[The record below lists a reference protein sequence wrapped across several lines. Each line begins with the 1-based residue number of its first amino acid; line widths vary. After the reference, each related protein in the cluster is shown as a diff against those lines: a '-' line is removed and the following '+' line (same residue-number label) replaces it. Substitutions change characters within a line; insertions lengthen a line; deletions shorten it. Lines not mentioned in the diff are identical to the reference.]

1 MAQVKIGAFYR
12 FSEIQEPLQLQEFA
26 KSLGE
31 ECDLVGTMLI
41 AREGVNGTLAGSPER
56 LDKFFGELLTRIGKM
71 EVKFSTAPAK
81 PFRKFKVR
89 IKKEIV
95 TFRQESAVPTN
106 QVGTYVKPKDWNDL
120 ISDPDVVLIDTRNDY
135 EVGVGTFKGAVDPNT
150 TSFREFPDWFRKF
163 NEENKPKKVAMFCT
177 GGIRCEKATNF
188 VKSEGIEDVYHL
200 QGGILKY
207 FEDVGADESL
217 WEGECFVFDN
227 RVTVDQDLHPGSYDM
242 CHACKW
248 PITDEEKQHPHFE
261 AGVSCP
267 RCHGLISDAQRSRFQ
282 ERQHQMK
289 LARERGTKHI
299 GRKEKA

>member
-106 QVGTYVKPKDWNDL
+106 QVGTYVKPKDWNAL
-120 ISDPDVVLIDTRNDY
+120 ISRDDVTLIDTRNDY
-135 EVGVGTFKGAVDPNT
+135 EYITGTFQGAVDPQTGNFT
-150 TSFREFPDWFRKF
+150 EFAAYVQEKLAHDKD
-163 NEENKPKKVAMFCT
+163 KPVAMFCT
-177 GGIRCEKATNF
+177 GGIR
-188 VKSEGIEDVYHL
+188 
-200 QGGILKY
+200 
-207 FEDVGADESL
+207 
-217 WEGECFVFDN
+217 
-227 RVTVDQDLHPGSYDM
+227 
-242 CHACKW
+242 
-248 PITDEEKQHPHFE
+248 
-261 AGVSCP
+261 
-267 RCHGLISDAQRSRFQ
+267 
-282 ERQHQMK
+282 
-289 LARERGTKHI
+289 
-299 GRKEKA
+299 